1 LNERIVY
8 GAFEMG
14 VGKEGIS
21 KLGEMLNKPF
31 SMSLSTWYD
40 HEELLSKA
48 HNEIVQ
54 EQLTLNK
61 AEAAKKKKK
70 KASWMLITKQ

>member
-1 LNERIVY
+1 
-8 GAFEMG
+8 MG
-14 VGKEGIS
+14 VGKAGFS

-61 AEAAKKKKK
+61 AEAAKKKN